1 MNTLVF
7 KLVATPLLIQAASLA
22 GRRWG
27 PNVGG
32 WLVGLPLTSGPIA
45 FFLALEQGASFARG
59 AAAGSLAGAAA
70 EACFCLAYGWL
81 AARVRWPLALAAGSA
96 AFAVAAAMLEL
107 AGFSLLPL
115 LALVLFALVL
125 ALRLMPRPIAAPAV
139 VPPRWWDIPARMA
152 VATIVVVGLTAAA
165 PRVGASLSG
174 LIATYP
180 LFAAVLAVF
189 GHHMQGAAAAQ
200 RVLSGLLLGLFSF
213 AGFFFVLAMAIE
225 GSGIII
231 AFSAAIAI
239 AMAIQGAS
247 LWMLRRRFVAR
258 SRAR

>member
-32 WLVGLPLTSGPIA
+32 WLVGLPLTSGPIV
-45 FFLALEQGASFARG
+45 FFLALEQGPSFARM

-70 EACFCLAYGWL
+70 EAGFCLAYGWV
-81 AARVRWPLALAAGSA
+81 AARARWPLALAAGSA
-96 AFAVAAAMLEL
+96 AFAMGATMLQVAA
-107 AGFSLLPL
+107 FSLLPL
-115 LALVLFALVL
+115 LALVLLALVVS
-125 ALRLMPRPIAAPAV
+125 LRLMPRPSAAPVV
-139 VPPRWWDIPARMA
+139 VPPRSWDIPARMA
-152 VATIVVVGLTAAA
+152 VATMVVVSLTAAA
-165 PRVGASLSG
+165 PWLGASLSG
-174 LIATYP
+174 LLATYP

-200 RVLSGLLLGLFSF
+200 RVLAGLLLGLFSF
-213 AGFFFVLAMAIE
+213 AGFFFVLALVIE

-231 AFSAAIAI
+231 AFTAAVAI
-239 AMAIQGAS
+239 AMAIQASS
-247 LWMLRRRFVAR
+247 LWIMRRSSVA
-258 SRAR
+258 